1 MRTAAAQSF
10 FLSVVAVSVL
20 LTGSLVLPA
29 AADGELRPLRD
40 YPFSSA
46 SIWNVPIGD
55 AAVYQRDMPGNET
68 SIIRNPDPFPDGGKP
83 HAYPWLGR
91 GVMTVYQA
99 TAADPPVRWHYQR
112 RPQILPWPNSNPD
125 GKGGG
130 QIVIRT
136 PNDFSGQTVDG
147 WSILF
152 EPAGRYYFETWLPKV
167 SKTDGTLDRID
178 VSFLAYN
185 DACGTG
191 FPNVP
196 STPSR
201 HDGVRAPGISLLGGL
216 IRKKELDT
224 GLIPHAIAMV
234 LSQWQLKA
242 ARTQPEQVVWPAYH
256 TDNGS
261 VGNYRG
267 VIPMGSMFAIDAKTD
282 LTTMGIKTRE
292 GMMLAT
298 AYRDY
303 GGYVVDTADKTFVIA
318 SLETGIAAPVA
329 DALQQDIETIR
340 NHLSLVSNNAS
351 SAQSAAGSTGS
362 KAPVPVGGGGAP
374 LVKAPERGCS

>member
-1 MRTAAAQSF
+1 MRIAAAHS
-10 FLSVVAVSVL
+10 VSVWTVAGFVI
-20 LTGSLVLPA
+20 LTSSLALDA
-29 AADGELRPLRD
+29 KADGALQPLRD
-40 YPFSSA
+40 YPFSKG
-46 SIWNVPIGD
+46 SIWNVPIGEG
-55 AAVYQRDMPGNET
+55 AAYQPDLPGNET
-68 SIIRNPDPFPDGGKP
+68 SLIRNPDPFPDGGKP

-91 GVMTVYQA
+91 DVMTVYQA
-99 TAADPPVRWHYQR
+99 TLADPQVRWHYQR
-112 RPQILPWPNSNPD
+112 RPQYLPWPSPNSD
-125 GKGGG
+125 ARAGG

-136 PNDFSGQTVDG
+136 PNGFSGQTVDG
-147 WSILF
+147 WSVIF

-167 SKTDGTLDRID
+167 SRTDGSLERID

-191 FPNVP
+191 FPNNP
-196 STPSR
+196 SMPWR

-224 GLIPHAIAMV
+224 GLIPHAVAMV
-234 LSQWQLKA
+234 ISQWQLKA

-256 TDNGS
+256 TDTGS
-261 VGNYRG
+261 VENYRG
-267 VIPMGSMFAIDAKTD
+267 VIPMGSLFAIDAKAD

-318 SLETGIAAPVA
+318 SLETGVAAPVA

-351 SAQSAAGSTGS
+351 SAQLAAETTGS
-362 KAPVPVGGGGAP
+362 RAPVPVGGGGAP
-374 LVKAPERGCS
+374 LVRPPERGCM

>member
-1 MRTAAAQSF
+1 MRIAASQALLFSA
-10 FLSVVAVSVL
+10 VAGFVL
-20 LTGSLVLPA
+20 LTSSLAFHA
-29 AADGELRPLRD
+29 AADGQLRPIRD
-40 YPFSSA
+40 YPFSKG

-55 AAVYQRDMPGNET
+55 GAVYQRDQPGNET
-68 SIIRNPDPFPDGGKP
+68 SLIRNPDPFPDGGKP
-83 HAYPWLGR
+83 HAYLWLGR
-91 GVMTVYQA
+91 GVMMVYQA
-99 TAADPPVRWHYQR
+99 TLADPQVRWHYQR
-112 RPQILPWPNSNPD
+112 RPQYLPWPNSSPD

-136 PNDFSGQTVDG
+136 PNDFTGRTMDG
-147 WSILF
+147 WSVLF
-152 EPAGRYYFETWLPKV
+152 EPGGRYYFETWLPKI
-167 SKTDGTLDRID
+167 SKTGGTLDRVD
-178 VSFLAYN
+178 ASFLAYN
-185 DACGTG
+185 DACGAG

-216 IRKKELDT
+216 IRKKELDA
-224 GLIPHAIAMV
+224 GLIPHAVAMV

-242 ARTQPEQVVWPAYH
+242 ARTQPEQIVWPAYH

-261 VGNYRG
+261 VENYRG
-267 VIPMGSMFAIDAKTD
+267 GIPMGSMFAIDAKTD
-282 LTTMGIKTRE
+282 LTAMGLKTRE

-303 GGYVVDTADKTFVIA
+303 GGYVVDTADKTFAIA
-318 SLETGIAAPVA
+318 SLETGIAASVA

-351 SAQSAAGSTGS
+351 SAQAAAASTAS
-362 KAPVPVGGGGAP
+362 RAPVPVGGGGAP
-374 LVKAPERGCS
+374 LVKPPERGCS